1 MWEFFPLDVIFN
13 FAVLA
18 HFLLHILF
26 RFVNIYFAIFLEMVY
41 LVNWLASIG
50 PTQRYNPPENQD
62 QSHFLIFAFF

>member
-41 LVNWLASIG
+41 LVNWLASIETTKRDNT
-50 PTQRYNPPENQD
+50 PNNHDESPK
-62 QSHFLIFAFF
+62 